1 MEVCVNVCIRKEDG
15 SLLMVEENKPYIK
28 GLINIPGGHLEEN
41 ENIIDGAVREVLEE
55 TGLKIK
61 ITGLVGIYNAMTTK
75 RKYHLVNFIFTG
87 EVLEETGSYWE
98 HEIVSAK
105 YYKISDLKGKYLKK
119 LRNTR
124 LLETFRR
131 LEENE
136 IYPLSVIK
144 DFIAK

>member
-98 HEIVSAK
+98 HEIVGAK

>member
-1 MEVCVNVCIRKEDG
+1 MQVCVNVCIQKED

-41 ENIIDGAVREVLEE
+41 ENIIEGAVREVLEE

-61 ITGLVGIYNAMTTK
+61 ITGLVGVYNAITTK
-75 RKYHLVNFIFTG
+75 KKYHLVNFIFTG
-87 EVLEETGSYWE
+87 QVVEETGSFWE
-98 HEIVSAK
+98 HEIVGKK
-105 YYKISDLKGKYLKK
+105 YYKISDLKTKYVDK

-124 LLETFRR
+124 LLETFDR
-131 LEENE
+131 LEKKE

-144 DFIAK
+144 DFIVKQ